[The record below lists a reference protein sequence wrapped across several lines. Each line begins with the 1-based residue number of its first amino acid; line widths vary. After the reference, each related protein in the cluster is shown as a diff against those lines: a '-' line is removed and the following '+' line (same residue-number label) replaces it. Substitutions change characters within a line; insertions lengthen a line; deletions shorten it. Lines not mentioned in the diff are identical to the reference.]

1 MRYGRLTNRRV
12 SCKRQL
18 SHRVRQKWKTRLYQV
33 WIRVFSIGKHLSFL
47 SILVQSSTSVFFLL
61 LLLWFFFVQCWKYYR
76 FLIQTNTSS
85 SLMHFMC
92 INLTENCFPNET
104 PVLDTL
110 ITFNEV
116 CSGRGR
122 CANVSSAPSLTV
134 RAPLSSTEFEIYNWI
149 IDFTCAKRL
158 SDIYA
163 RSVYTTA
170 GYLCCNVTSKIT
182 WFSKFI
188 IDLRCNAAPRCRS
201 LQRHC

>member
-1 MRYGRLTNRRV
+1 MPDLQIDVSRANVNLVTASDRNEKRV
-12 SCKRQL
+12 
-18 SHRVRQKWKTRLYQV
+18 YQV
-33 WIRVFSIGKHLSFL
+33 CIRVFFIRKHLSFL
-47 SILVQSSTSVFFLL
+47 SILVQSSTPDFFSSSAT
-61 LLLWFFFVQCWKYYR
+61 FVQCRKCCR
-76 FLIQTNTSS
+76 FLIRTNTSS

-116 CSGRGR
+116 CSGRRR

-134 RAPLSSTEFEIYNWI
+134 RAPLSSAEFEIYNWI

-163 RSVYTTA
+163 QCVHYGRLPV
-170 GYLCCNVTSKIT
+170 L
-182 WFSKFI
+182 
-188 IDLRCNAAPRCRS
+188 
-201 LQRHC
+201 